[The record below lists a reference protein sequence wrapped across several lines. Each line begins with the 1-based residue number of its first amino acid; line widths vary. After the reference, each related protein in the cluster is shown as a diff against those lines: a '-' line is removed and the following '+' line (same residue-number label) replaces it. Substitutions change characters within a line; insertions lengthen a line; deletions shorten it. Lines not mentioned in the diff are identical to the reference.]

1 VKWFAIQSALALVE
15 AAEEVLGHEEW
26 HQPNWFQESAGFLE
40 PLSEHWK
47 LLKAQWDTR
56 KAVRTLGSGGSTRR

>member
-1 VKWFAIQSALALVE
+1 ME
-15 AAEEVLGHEEW
+15 AAEEVLGREEW
-26 HQPNWFQESAGFLE
+26 HQPDWFQESAGFLE

-47 LLKAQWDTR
+47 ARQDAC